1 MSSVATKLENLHKMF
16 IQDINHNPDFVRIF
30 ASNLESVAEEA
41 RSIESNCEII
51 IKKGKSFN
59 DVQD

>member
-16 IQDINHNPDFVRIF
+16 IQDISHNPDFARSF

-41 RSIESNCEII
+41 RAIENNCEII

-59 DVQD
+59 DVQV